1 MESLLGHH
9 WHHLPADEVLQLLET
24 DAQTGLDLFE
34 IKHRREHF
42 GANVLTPRK
51 GKSPL
56 VRFLL
61 QFNNPLIYILLASA
75 VITAVIK
82 DPLDAAIILAVVL
95 INAIIGFVQES
106 KAEQAMAALAQ
117 TMSTATT
124 VRRSGETQRIA
135 AEELVPGDIVL
146 LQAGDKVP
154 GDLRLLQGR
163 DLQVAEAALTGEA
176 VPVQKNGTTVLLP
189 ETVLAD
195 RTNMTYASTL
205 VTYGFGAGV
214 VIATGDDTEVG
225 RISHLIAE
233 AKELETPLTRKMAG
247 FSRIVL
253 YGILALAAI
262 TFLVGVL
269 RGQSPVDTFTAV
281 VALAVAMIPE
291 GLPAALTITLAI
303 GVSRMA
309 KQRAIIR
316 KLPAVETLG
325 GVTVICSDKT
335 GTLTQNQMTVKQ
347 IIAGGACYEVSGDGY
362 APDGELLR
370 ADLPMAPASAVR
382 ALRECLAAGAFCNDS
397 ALVQVDGLWQA
408 QGDPTEAALLASA
421 RKGGLDP
428 AGLSRD
434 HPRLDAIPFDSA
446 HQYMATLHRGP
457 QQLSAPA
464 GIGQPADGESG
475 PVVYVKGAVE
485 AILERC
491 ARALDGSGQPIAL
504 DPGRVHQDAEE
515 MAARGLRVLA
525 FAHKEMPAGTVAL
538 PHQDVASGLTLLG
551 LQGMIDPP
559 RREAID
565 AVRACQNA
573 GIRVKMITGDHA
585 LTAAAIA
592 TQMGLAKPCAD
603 GTPSQECVL
612 TGREMAGY
620 SDQQLIEAADNIAV
634 FARVSPE
641 QKLRLVEALQA
652 RGNVIA
658 MTGDGVND
666 GPALKQADIGIAMGI
681 AGTEVAK
688 EAADMVL
695 TDDNFTTIE
704 AAVEEGRG
712 VFDNLTKI
720 ITWTLPTNIGEGL
733 IIMIAILAGIA
744 LPLLPIHILWINT
757 VTATVLGLVLALE
770 LKEPDIMTRRPRP
783 PDAPIL
789 SRVLIFRLLLVG
801 ILILLGAFGLYELEL
816 RLGASEAVARTVAV
830 NAVVVLEIFYV
841 FNCRS
846 LTRSMFQIGVF
857 SNRWVIVGVAG
868 MIALQLLFTYAPFMN
883 QLFSSAPLNVTQW
896 GHILAVGLAGYLIVE
911 TEKWLRRR
919 VREVPPDAR
928 GSAYSPE
935 K

>member
-9 WHHLPADEVLQLLET
+9 WHHLPAEEVLELLET
-24 DAQTGLDLFE
+24 DAQTGLDIFE

-75 VITAVIK
+75 VITALIK

-117 TMSTATT
+117 AMTTGAT
-124 VRRSGETQRIA
+124 VRRSGEAQRVSA
-135 AEELVPGDIVL
+135 DDLVPGDIVL

-154 GDLRLLQGR
+154 ADLRLFQTK
-163 DLQVAEAALTGEA
+163 DLQIAEASLTGEA
-176 VPVQKNGTTVLLP
+176 VPVQKNGGIVLSP
-189 ETVLAD
+189 DTVLAD
-195 RTNMTYASTL
+195 RSNMAYASTL
-205 VTYGFGAGV
+205 ATYGYGSGV
-214 VIATGDDTEVG
+214 VVATGDGTEVG

-233 AKELETPLTRKMAG
+233 AKELETPLTRKIAQ
-247 FSRIVL
+247 FSRLLL
-253 YGILALAAI
+253 YGILGLVAV
-262 TFLVGVL
+262 TFIVGLL
-269 RGQSPVDTFTAV
+269 RGQDPVETFTAV

-309 KQRAIIR
+309 RHRAIIR

-347 IIAGGACYEVSGDGY
+347 IHAGDDCYEVSGDGY
-362 APDGELLR
+362 APDGEILF
-370 ADLPMAPASAVR
+370 DGQPAPPATAAR
-382 ALRECLAAGAFCNDS
+382 ALRECLVAGALCNDS
-397 ALVQVDGLWQA
+397 ALMEVDGRWQA

-421 RKGGLDP
+421 RKGGLD
-428 AGLSRD
+428 LVSLNRD

-446 HQYMATLHRGP
+446 HQYMATLHRRADSPSTAGGTR
-457 QQLSAPA
+457 QPA
-464 GIGQPADGESG
+464 GSGEA
-475 PVVYVKGAVE
+475 PPLVYVKGAVE

-491 ARALDGSGQPIAL
+491 ASALDNAGQPTPL
-504 DPGRVHQDAEE
+504 DPGRVHRDVEG
-515 MAARGLRVLA
+515 MATRGLRVLA
-525 FAHKEMPAGTVAL
+525 LAHKEMPPSAATLA
-538 PHQDVASGLTLLG
+538 HEDVGSGLTLLG

-559 RREAID
+559 RSEAIS
-565 AVRACQNA
+565 AVRACQDA

-592 TQMGLAKPCAD
+592 TQIGLAQPCAD
-603 GTPSQECVL
+603 GTPSQDCVL
-612 TGREMAGY
+612 TGRDMAGY
-620 SDQQLIEAADNIAV
+620 SDQQLIDAADNIAV

-652 RGNVIA
+652 HGNVIA

-695 TDDNFTTIE
+695 TDDNFATIE

-720 ITWTLPTNIGEGL
+720 IAWMLPTNIGEGL
-733 IIMIAILAGIA
+733 IIVIAILLGIA
-744 LPLLPIHILWINT
+744 LPLLPVHILWINT

-770 LKEPDIMTRRPRP
+770 LKEPDIMSRRPRP

-789 SRVLIFRLLLVG
+789 TRVLVFRMLLVG

-830 NAVVVLEIFYV
+830 NAVVALEIFYV

-857 SNRWVIVGVAG
+857 SNQWVIVGVVA

-883 QLFSSAPLNVTQW
+883 QLLRSAPIDLTQW
-896 GHILAVGLAGYLIVE
+896 GHILAVGLAGYVIVE
-911 TEKWLRRR
+911 IEKWLRRR
-919 VREVPPDAR
+919 GARRRSIEDAP
-928 GSAYSPE
+928 APA
-935 K
+935 